1 MAPILVTFSARYLW
15 DSTLGSDLKDQL
27 LESLHYGSL
36 QIGAVY
42 RIRTGGFLLDRQ
54 ALSPLS

>member
-1 MAPILVTFSARYLW
+1 MVNRAGLQPAR
-15 DSTLGSDLKDQL
+15 SDLKDQL

>member
-1 MAPILVTFSARYLW
+1 
-15 DSTLGSDLKDQL
+15 
-27 LESLHYGSL
+27 L